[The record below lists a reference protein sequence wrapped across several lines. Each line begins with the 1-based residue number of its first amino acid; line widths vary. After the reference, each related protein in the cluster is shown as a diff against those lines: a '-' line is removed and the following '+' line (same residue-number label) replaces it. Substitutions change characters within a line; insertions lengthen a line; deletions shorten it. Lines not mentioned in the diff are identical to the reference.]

1 MTQDQNFSESTIRND
16 DKCHEK
22 QGRIVRYAPYFFN
35 IPFALPSHSFAMT
48 LPPSLEN
55 FRDDGSTPYTNFR
68 NAASAPLALFAMTPL
83 RRSHFFAMIPPSYIH
98 SFAIPLPLHTHSFV
112 PL

>member
-55 FRDDGSTPYTNFR
+55 FRDDGSML
-68 NAASAPLALFAMTPL
+68 LALFAMTPL
-83 RRSHFFAMIPPSYIH
+83 RRSHFFAMIPPSCIH
-98 SFAIPLPLHTHSFV
+98 SFAIPLPLRTHSFV